1 MSFTARE
8 LVLDVSPQQ
17 QLPLLMGCDPCATTV
32 DTQCSGVS
40 AIFDGSATGS
50 LESLRLQL
58 REALSRN

>member
-8 LVLDVSPQQ
+8 LVLNVSPQPQ
-17 QLPLLMGCDPCATTV
+17 HPFLMGCDPCATTV

-40 AIFDGSATGS
+40 AILDFSAAGS

-58 REALSRN
+58 RETLSRN